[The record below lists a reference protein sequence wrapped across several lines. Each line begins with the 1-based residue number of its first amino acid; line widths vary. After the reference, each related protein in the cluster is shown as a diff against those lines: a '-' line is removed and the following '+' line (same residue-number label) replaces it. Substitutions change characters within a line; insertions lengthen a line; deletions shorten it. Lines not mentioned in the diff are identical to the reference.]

1 MENENKVSNSNGM
14 ELLEKLIQ
22 SNMEN
27 IEHNVELKFA
37 IEDHTTLLYNL
48 QMCLEGGQSLCDE
61 TASLFKLERAKR
73 AEFIASIPTQLETIL
88 SKETRNYLDDFQNNI
103 KRGKKFIWGGIGFF
117 VIAVIVLITSINF
130 ASNWYKE
137 SIKAKSELRQDI
149 LKEIAGEGKKI
160 YDQNEVMILSENT
173 KIMQLWIKSD
183 SKKAEDFLRFKAGFK
198 ASKENR

>member
-22 SNMEN
+22 SNKEN
-27 IEHNVELKFA
+27 IEQNVELRFA
-37 IEDHTTLLYNL
+37 IEDHTTLLHNL
-48 QMCLEGGQSLCDE
+48 QMSLEGGQSLCDE

-73 AEFIASIPTQLETIL
+73 AEFIASIPTRVETVL

-103 KRGKKFIWGGIGFF
+103 KRGKKFIWGGIGIF

-149 LKEIAGEGKKI
+149 LKEIADEGKKST
-160 YDQNEVMILSENT
+160 M
-173 KIMQLWIKSD
+173 
-183 SKKAEDFLRFKAGFK
+183 KKR
-198 ASKENR
+198 